1 TTGLLGALT
10 TFSTFQFE
18 LITLLNQHHFILF
31 TVYGVTSYILGI
43 LSCYLGVK
51 IGGRFS

>member
-1 TTGLLGALT
+1 
-10 TFSTFQFE
+10 
-18 LITLLNQHHFILF
+18 
-31 TVYGVTSYILGI
+31 SYILGI